1 MITFDDVKN
10 AEKIIDGRLHRT
22 PLVHSKTFSDMFNA
36 DVYFKMEIF
45 QKTGSFKSRG
55 AFVKFAYLTE
65 EEKKNGVITASA
77 GNHAQG
83 VAFAAN
89 AYNVRAT
96 IVMPEFTTP
105 AKINAVESYGGHVI
119 LKGSSYDEAHDYAVN
134 LGVEKG
140 MTFIEAYNDE
150 KVISGQ
156 ATIGKEIMDD
166 LNPDV
171 IIVPIGGGGLISG
184 ISFAAKSMNPN
195 VRVIGVESEKADS
208 MVKSLKEGRIVS
220 YTSNDTIAD
229 GIAVKYPGNITFEM
243 VKKYVD
249 NIVTVNDEDIAYALF
264 KLLEREKVLTEPS
277 GAVGL
282 AALLENKIDV
292 KNKKVAIVL
301 SGGNINFLLLSNI
314 IYRALEREDKLIRL
328 EFKLPDHPGIMIKI
342 VNAISSVGANIYHAE
357 VDNLKKN
364 TPIGYQNLLFTV
376 NIVDKKRI
384 NELLEKL
391 NKLGFEYNIVN

>member
-249 NIVTVNDEDIAYALF
+249 NVVTVNDEDIAYALF

>member
-249 NIVTVNDEDIAYALF
+249 DVVTVNDEDIAYALF

>member
-357 VDNLKKN
+357 VDNLKK
-364 TPIGYQNLLFTV
+364 IHQ
-376 NIVDKKRI
+376 
-384 NELLEKL
+384 
-391 NKLGFEYNIVN
+391 